1 MIYSKFPLCLYY
13 GKIVIDKTFCY
24 VLFRQK
30 AFLGYI
36 KISRLFIL
44 LPNRHR
50 NEVFFMFCILDT
62 YPSETINYKNID
74 FHWVLDSRRYREFF
88 QRG

>member
-1 MIYSKFPLCLYY
+1 MIYSKFPHCLYY

-24 VLFRQK
+24 VLFRRK
-30 AFLGYI
+30 DFLGYT

-50 NEVFFMFCILDT
+50 NEVFMFCILDT
-62 YPSETINYKNID
+62 IPSETKNYINID
-74 FHWVLDSRRYREFF
+74 FHWVLIVDDI
-88 QRG
+88 